1 MKNFFATF
9 LIVLP
14 IIITAQINYG
24 SNHGKYLTIRGTKVY
39 YEEYGKG
46 TPLLLLHGGLGN
58 IADFKKCIPGLS
70 NKFRVIVPDAP
81 GLGRSE
87 FPDSALTYQLLAKYY
102 SILIDQLKLDSL
114 YVLGWSDGG
123 NTGLLLANYRPDKV
137 KKLIISG
144 SNYKLSGM
152 NAEMVEGAKATI
164 MNPEWVE
171 ANMKDWIENYKRLS
185 PQDDWKRYLEESKKM
200 WFAEQSFPK
209 SILEDIVIPV
219 LIVYGDNDL
228 ISLEHGIEI
237 KNSIKHSQFC
247 VLPNTSHEVFNEKP
261 GLINEISISFF
272 KAK

>member
-1 MKNFFATF
+1 MRNLIAILIFIFPFFG
-9 LIVLP
+9 IS
-14 IIITAQINYG
+14 QINYG

-70 NKFRVIVPDAP
+70 NKFRVIIPDAP

-102 SILIDQLKLDSL
+102 SKLIDLLKLDSL

-137 KKLIISG
+137 KKLVVSG
-144 SNYKLSGM
+144 ANYKSNGM
-152 NAEMVEGAKATI
+152 QKGLVEEAQATI
-164 MNPEWVE
+164 MNPEFVE
-171 ANMKDWIENYKRLS
+171 MNMKEWIEDYKRLS

-200 WFAEQSFPK
+200 WFADEYFSK
-209 SILEDIVIPV
+209 SILEDIKASV
-219 LIVYGDNDL
+219 LVVLGDRDVVT
-228 ISLEHGIEI
+228 LEHGIEMKDLI
-237 KNSIKHSQFC
+237 KQSQFC
-247 VLPNTSHEVFNEKP
+247 VLPNTSHEVFKEKP
-261 GLINEISISFF
+261 ALINQIAINFF
-272 KAK
+272 NGK